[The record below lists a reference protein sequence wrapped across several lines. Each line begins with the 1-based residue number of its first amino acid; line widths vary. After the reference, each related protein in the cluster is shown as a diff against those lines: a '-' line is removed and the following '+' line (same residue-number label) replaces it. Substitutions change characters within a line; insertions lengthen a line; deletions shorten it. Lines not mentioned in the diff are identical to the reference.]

1 MYGSFK
7 DLAQPSKEAPIP
19 QQMIDFFNST
29 LPEAYE
35 YLRDETNES
44 ICSLV
49 PKNGAKLKLSG
60 LKPRLTDRQKKML
73 GDRGIT
79 EKSINE
85 LMNNTLEEVELEGN
99 DAVLYLE
106 NGQLPFGYL
115 IRTADDNQAA
125 NKGRFFV
132 FREPLRRNMPLTRKD
147 VHLNIPLTQK
157 PSDNIDT
164 LNFAGEEGALNAHL
178 HISTSSHTISYG
190 FSFNNS
196 NEPSARKCLIA
207 ATIIDGMRTGE
218 TVIDGFG
225 AINQNPDKSSEE
237 LLAPFWEKVVKV
249 EKALGIAF
257 QTNKALDKA
266 TFANIERLH
275 RCIYEK
281 QAVGLGFKPD
291 SITVRTDDEV
301 PDREGTTCRLL
312 FPRQENLNI
321 FGNPFTVYSN
331 VGLEGITL
339 GHPERIDND
348 SIRIPITYID
358 NYQCSILYLA
368 ANPNKNEGEE
378 DIERV
383 SKILFAPLPERKKY

>member
-1 MYGSFK
+1 MP
-7 DLAQPSKEAPIP
+7 D
-19 QQMIDFFNST
+19 
-29 LPEAYE
+29 
-35 YLRDETNES
+35 
-44 ICSLV
+44 CSH
-49 PKNGAKLKLSG
+49 NH
-60 LKPRLTDRQKKML
+60 
-73 GDRGIT
+73 
-79 EKSINE
+79 
-85 LMNNTLEEVELEGN
+85 
-99 DAVLYLE
+99 
-106 NGQLPFGYL
+106 
-115 IRTADDNQAA
+115 
-125 NKGRFFV
+125 
-132 FREPLRRNMPLTRKD
+132 RR
-147 VHLNIPLTQK
+147 H
-157 PSDNIDT
+157 
-164 LNFAGEEGALNAHL
+164 AH
-178 HISTSSHTISYG
+178 
-190 FSFNNS
+190 
-196 NEPSARKCLIA
+196 R
-207 ATIIDGMRTGE
+207 
-218 TVIDGFG
+218 
-225 AINQNPDKSSEE
+225 
-237 LLAPFWEKVVKV
+237 EKVVKV